1 MPSTA
6 RRHHILVAAP
16 LHAEP
21 LERLR
26 ALFSVEILPALTR
39 TTRIDAASAIVLDQD
54 TPLPAAQQ
62 SRLPRLQAI
71 GLTGAGAGQIDLAAM
86 TEAGIRVTHAPLDE
100 PALRGLALWRLLE
113 RALNQHAL
121 ELQARRSPEPH
132 GAPAT
137 LHAPPSRFGSRF
149 MQTAVRTNRPITRLR
164 LIGRGAVAAHLR
176 ELADSAGYRCLPAS
190 EPLSESVS
198 ESVSE
203 PAAVERADVAVR
215 VSDDATYPDPGA
227 SDEHCIDL
235 RDDYRRQSH
244 PEAIAALRD
253 HLTVDGLIASLGIGR
268 NGFHPRFLLNPE
280 VCPLSC
286 C

>member
-121 ELQARRSPEPH
+121 GLQARRSPEPH
-132 GAPAT
+132 GAAAT

-149 MQTAVRTNRPITRLR
+149 MQTAVRTDRPVTRLR
-164 LIGRGAVAAHLR
+164 FIGRDPVAAHLR
-176 ELADSAGYRCLPAS
+176 ELAGSAGYRCLPAS
-190 EPLSESVS
+190 E
-198 ESVSE
+198 SVSE
-203 PAAVERADVAVR
+203 PATVDRADVAVR
-215 VSDDATYPDPGA
+215 VSDDATCPDPGA
-227 SDEHCIDL
+227 SGEHCIDL

-244 PEAIAALRD
+244 PEAITALRD